1 MVPTDV
7 TRPLLFLQ
15 KVKDFLKEKSK
26 RGLPKSVKHE
36 SACKLS
42 DYFLQP
48 YKTHKWG
55 QRVKIKIQISRVSRL
70 CFLKSRMLRKIVMF
84 NK

>member
-15 KVKDFLKEKSK
+15 KVKDFLIEKSK

-48 YKTHKWG
+48 YKTHK
-55 QRVKIKIQISRVSRL
+55 
-70 CFLKSRMLRKIVMF
+70 
-84 NK
+84 

>member
-7 TRPLLFLQ
+7 ARPLLFLQ
-15 KVKDFLKEKSK
+15 KVKGFLIIIIIEKSK

-36 SACKLS
+36 SACKLL

-48 YKTHKWG
+48 YKTHQVG
-55 QRVKIKIQISRVSRL
+55 AE
-70 CFLKSRMLRKIVMF
+70 RKNQDTDF
-84 NK
+84 KGF

>member
-7 TRPLLFLQ
+7 ARPLLFLQ
-15 KVKDFLKEKSK
+15 KVKGFLIEKSK

-36 SACKLS
+36 SACKLL

-48 YKTHKWG
+48 YKTHQVG
-55 QRVKIKIQISRVSRL
+55 AE
-70 CFLKSRMLRKIVMF
+70 RKNQDTDF
-84 NK
+84 KGF